1 MKKLI
6 YIPILLLFAT
16 GCVTT
21 NSNLH
26 NMWKTTQST
35 PYDKKYEKILKYLVK
50 AQNFRYI
57 SDKKHFNK
65 DYWQNPDEIEI
76 SKAGDCEDKSLWL
89 YSKLIEEGFTDIR
102 LVIGKYKADNTNAHV
117 WVEWYNESDI
127 FILDGTYNDG
137 LQIVSNL
144 PVWLYKPL
152 YSYYK
157 DQKWKHV
164 DWKVVETMNE
174 NLRNSTKTKN
184 TRFSLVAH
192 PNRNIDLNL
201 PFSDQQQL
209 IQILSLSTAI
219 TATDNVDVALN
230 SALNTAL
237 NTGTNTNNKVTP
249 FVRCFCLLNHLMQST
264 PPALPQD
271 RYKKRIPCGLQL
283 YYTLNSSLNL
293 PVPSPSH

>member
-6 YIPILLLFAT
+6 YIPIFLLFAT

-21 NSNLH
+21 NSNSYNL
-26 NMWKTTQST
+26 WKTTQST
-35 PYDKKYEKILKYLVK
+35 PYDKKYEKILKYLEK
-50 AQNFRYI
+50 AQNFSYI
-57 SDKKHFNK
+57 SDQKHFNKK

-102 LVIGKYKADNTNAHV
+102 LVIGKHAVDNKNTHV
-117 WVEWYNESDI
+117 WVEWYNDGEI
-127 FILDGTYNDG
+127 FILDGTYSDG
-137 LQIVSNL
+137 LQILSYL

-174 NLRNSTKTKN
+174 NLRNSPKTKN
-184 TRFSLVAH
+184 TKFSLVVH
-192 PNRNIDLNL
+192 PNRNFDLNL

-219 TATDNVDVALN
+219 TAADNVDVTLN
-230 SALNTAL
+230 SALNTGT
-237 NTGTNTNNKVTP
+237 NTNTNTNNKVTP
-249 FVRCFCLLNHLMQST
+249 FVRCFCLYNHLMQT
-264 PPALPQD
+264 APPASPQD
-271 RYKKRIPCGLQL
+271 RYKRDIPYWLQ
-283 YYTLNSSLNL
+283 
-293 PVPSPSH
+293 

>member
-6 YIPILLLFAT
+6 YIPILLLFVT

-35 PYDKKYEKILKYLVK
+35 PYDKKYEKILKYLEK
-50 AQNFRYI
+50 AQNFSYI
-57 SDKKHFNK
+57 SDQKHFNK
-65 DYWQNPDEIEI
+65 EDYWQNPDEIEI

-89 YSKLIEEGFTDIR
+89 YSKLIEEGYTDIR
-102 LVIGKYKADNTNAHV
+102 LVIGKYAVDNTNTHV
-117 WVEWYNESDI
+117 WVEWYNDGDI
-127 FILDGTYNDG
+127 FILDGTQNYG
-137 LQIVSNL
+137 LQTLSSL

-174 NLRNSTKTKN
+174 NLRNSTQTKN

-209 IQILSLSTAI
+209 TQILSQSTAI

-230 SALNTAL
+230 TAL
-237 NTGTNTNNKVTP
+237 NTGTNNKATP
-249 FVRCFCLLNHLMQST
+249 LVRCFCLLNHLTQIT
-264 PPALPQD
+264 PPALHQD
-271 RYKKRIPCGLQL
+271 RYKKHIPCGLQL

-293 PVPSPSH
+293 AVPFPSH